1 MSIFRDFFA
10 VKQKPV
16 FTGLKFGF
24 GSGGGGGGDPSGLDL
39 TMYLWGA
46 GGGDRNNASE
56 PGNGG
61 SGGFMQASGA
71 TFAPSDTIYV
81 YVGSPGITPG
91 EEGPASLPS
100 VFGGAP
106 SQAGGTFSGA
116 GGGASYVTLNGER
129 TNGSGSGTVIAV
141 AGGGG
146 GNGYSGG
153 GGGGYPTGG
162 TGGGYDGANGGTG
175 GTQSAGGTGG
185 DNDHSG
191 SASNGAFLL
200 GGTQGPGSSS
210 PGGGG
215 GGGYYGG
222 GGGGG
227 ANSNSGGSGGGGSS
241 YVNPTYVTA
250 DANDTGDANSTI
262 SGPAPLISEH
272 IQPKW
277 HNRGGGGDYPS
288 TPGGP
293 FNAGRRSSGS
303 SESGGRGRVVLTNGT
318 WKRTF
323 NFSGRV
329 ENIPASYSP
338 AGLDF
343 TLDSSSNHDGP
354 YDKGFGW
361 GHGPGQG
368 CCVYSDASSTSV
380 TATFTFT
387 SGSGSGDRTFTSFE
401 VFTHASSGK
410 TTLTGQFNSD
420 TPFSFPTHT
429 SNPGTPSGNLA
440 PNLPGGDVSTFK
452 ITNPGGSGN
461 THVFIHEIRI
471 NGATVDFGRNYI

>member
-1 MSIFRDFFA
+1 MKEHHRKESPILNLL
-10 VKQKPV
+10 
-16 FTGLKFGF
+16 GL
-24 GSGGGGGGDPSGLDL
+24 GGGVGGNLGRGGGLVDL
-39 TMYLWGA
+39 SMYLWGA
-46 GGGDRNNASE
+46 GGGDRNNAAE

-71 TFAPSDTIYV
+71 TFAPSDTLYV

-91 EEGPASLPS
+91 EEGPVSVPS

-106 SQAGGTFSGA
+106 NEAGGSYSGG

-146 GNGYSGG
+146 GNAYNGG

-162 TGGGYDGANGGTG
+162 SGGNYDDAYGGAG
-175 GTQSAGGTGG
+175 GTQSAGGVGNPG
-185 DNDHSG
+185 DHG
-191 SASNGAFLL
+191 
-200 GGTQGPGSSS
+200 GGTGSPGSFLIGGPGGPGSSS
-210 PGGGG
+210 KGGGG

-227 ANSNSGGSGGGGSS
+227 ANSNSAGGGGGGSS

-250 DANDTGDANSTI
+250 DAHATGDSDSNI
-262 SGPAPLISEH
+262 SGPSPLVAEH
-272 IQPKW
+272 IHPKW
-277 HNRGGGGDYPS
+277 HNRGGGEDYAG
-288 TPGGP
+288 TTGGGGTT
-293 FNAGRRSSGS
+293 NAGRRYSGP

-323 NFSGRV
+323 NYSGRV
-329 ENIPASYSP
+329 ESIPASYSP

-343 TLDSSSNHDGP
+343 TLDSSANHDGP

-361 GHGPGQG
+361 GHGPGKG
-368 CCVYSDASSTSV
+368 CCVYSDASNTSV

-401 VFTHASSGK
+401 VFTHAGNGK
-410 TTLTGQFNSD
+410 TSLTGQFNSD

-429 SNPGTPSGNLA
+429 SDPGTPSGNLA

-461 THVFIHEIRI
+461 THLFVHEIRI